1 MTGPDDRRSQL
12 AGGGDPD
19 GSAAGAEG
27 KAPRGIDRPLP
38 FAAELLRDQC
48 VLVTGAAGG
57 IGREIAWLAARL
69 GARVILAGRSL
80 DKLAALEAELG
91 AAGLAATSHP
101 VDVRDRDSVDA
112 LYASAGAIDLV
123 IHAAGGQFPQPAIE
137 FSVKGFRAVIS
148 TNLEGTFHVM
158 QAAARAW
165 RDAGRGGSIVNI
177 VVSPRG
183 LHHVAHTVAAR
194 AGVKAF
200 SEAVAIEWAPLGIR
214 VNCVAPGVI
223 ETAGWAA
230 YAPEVAARYPNGNP
244 LRRAGTAW
252 DIATACIFLGGPT
265 AAFVTGETLEVSG
278 GGNLWGETW
287 TTPKPAW
294 FRMASRALDL
304 ELDVPPDVPSQPG
317 GNRP

>member
-1 MTGPDDRRSQL
+1 MN
-12 AGGGDPD
+12 A
-19 GSAAGAEG
+19 
-27 KAPRGIDRPLP
+27 LP
-38 FAAELLRDQC
+38 FAADLLRDRS
-48 VLVTGAAGG
+48 VLITGAAGG

-69 GARVILAGRSL
+69 GARVVLAGRTQA
-80 DKLAALEAELG
+80 KLEALQAELA
-91 AAGLAATSHP
+91 AAGLTAVSHT
-101 VDVRDRDSVDA
+101 VDIRERDSVDA
-112 LYASAGAIDLV
+112 MYAAAGAVDLV
-123 IHAAGGQFPQPAIE
+123 VHSAGGQFPQPAIE
-137 FSVKGFRAVIS
+137 YSVKGFRAVMS
-148 TNLEGTFHVM
+148 TNLEGTFNVM

-165 RDAGRGGSIVNI
+165 RDANRPGSIVNI

-252 DIATACIFLGGPT
+252 DIAVACIFLGGPT
-265 AAFVTGETLEVSG
+265 AGFVTGETLEVSG
-278 GGNLWGETW
+278 GGNLWGEVW
-287 TTPKPAW
+287 TTAKPEW
-294 FRMASRALDL
+294 FRMASRALDP
-304 ELDVPPDVPSQPG
+304 ELDRDK
-317 GNRP
+317 